1 VPVAARIT
9 PILKRCQSSTIPE
22 ALPQT
27 LSHNLVNWFLQER
40 HHIPVPGR
48 GEKDPYAIWIAEVM
62 MQQTQVTTVWPY
74 YKKWINRFPDVAS
87 LARTDLDVVL
97 KLWEGLGYYSRARNL
112 HKGANYV
119 AEHFDGQ
126 LPRTSAELL
135 SIPGIGPYTAAA
147 IASFAYAEV
156 IPLLD
161 GNVIRVMSRV
171 GRIQADIAKAGTKKM
186 IMEALTQLIPP
197 ENPGAFNQGLMD
209 LGRVICLPQNPRCET
224 CPIASFCQAFKQ
236 GDMDRFPVKAQK
248 QELPHYRIVIGL
260 IKRDGDLLIQK
271 RKEDG
276 LLGGLWEFPGGKV
289 EAGES
294 LEDAVLREIKEETG
308 LDVLLEQEIDTIKHA
323 YTHFKITLT
332 AFYCRWNGGE
342 AQVHAATENRWVS
355 PETLSTYAF
364 PKANLKIIDHLKP

>member
-1 VPVAARIT
+1 
-9 PILKRCQSSTIPE
+9 
-22 ALPQT
+22 
-27 LSHNLVNWFLQER
+27 
-40 HHIPVPGR
+40 
-48 GEKDPYAIWIAEVM
+48 

-260 IKRDGDLLIQK
+260 IKRDGD
-271 RKEDG
+271 
-276 LLGGLWEFPGGKV
+276 
-289 EAGES
+289 
-294 LEDAVLREIKEETG
+294 
-308 LDVLLEQEIDTIKHA
+308 
-323 YTHFKITLT
+323 
-332 AFYCRWNGGE
+332 
-342 AQVHAATENRWVS
+342 
-355 PETLSTYAF
+355 
-364 PKANLKIIDHLKP
+364 